1 LHEGDRGRME
11 NKGNDE
17 NGPGESGEGR
27 DVEGT
32 NGVSSGERYWSGRTE
47 PDKDE
52 DEEGEEGGPL

>member
-1 LHEGDRGRME
+1 ME